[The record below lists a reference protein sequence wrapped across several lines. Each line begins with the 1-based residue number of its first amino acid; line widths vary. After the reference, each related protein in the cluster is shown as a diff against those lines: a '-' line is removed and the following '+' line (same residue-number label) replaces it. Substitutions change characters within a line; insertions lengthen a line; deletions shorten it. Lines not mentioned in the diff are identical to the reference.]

1 MRLARQNHCRGM
13 FHTALSRTLNHPLPR
28 SFFESS
34 KRIAGHRSPAS
45 AVPFKPCSQV
55 ARRRG
60 VRLVARCLLLLT
72 LTGCSATQ
80 FIYNRVDILVRW
92 YLDDYVSLDRDQ
104 RAQFDERLDAFLEWH
119 RREELPEYV
128 VLLDDALTILDDGV
142 PLGATRDMADRIE
155 LAAIRFQDPFLELLL
170 STGEDL
176 RPEQRAEFIANM
188 MAKQEEFEA
197 DRLARSDDEYRED
210 LEKRFDKQLSRYMGP
225 LTTAQTER
233 IEAGV
238 GDMTRLDRFW
248 LEDRRVWIEALST
261 ILLTAESN
269 WPEQV
274 RALIAGREDALLPA
288 YREGIDHNGEVILQL
303 SRDVLVSRT
312 EKQDRKLRGKLLA
325 LRDDL
330 AALASQGASTLNDNP

>member
-1 MRLARQNHCRGM
+1 MPARQNYRRGEVRR
-13 FHTALSRTLNHPLPR
+13 TLSRLLNHSLP
-28 SFFESS
+28 SYFFESS
-34 KRIAGHRSPAS
+34 KRRAGHRSPAS

-55 ARRRG
+55 VRRRG
-60 VRLVARCLLLLT
+60 VRLVAWCLLLLA

-155 LAAIRFQDPFLELLL
+155 RAAIRFQDPFLEFLL

-210 LEKRFDKQLSRYMGP
+210 LEKRFDKQLSRYMGR

-303 SRDVLVSRT
+303 SRNVLVSRT

-330 AALASQGASTLNDNP
+330 AALASQGASTLNDNR